1 MHKDQKPTAESD
13 RPPGRPG
20 GGRDLAIT
28 LTRGAGPLHRQ
39 LEDALRAAIRD
50 GRLTAGEP
58 LPATRT
64 LAADLG
70 VSRGVVVEAYA
81 QLTAESLLRTVPGG
95 GTRVGDR
102 PAADPGDASS
112 PVPLV
117 AAPRIDLRTFVP
129 ELAAFPRRAWID
141 ATAQAVRSATDAQ
154 MALPDPVGDRAVR
167 ETLARYSGRA
177 RGVRADADGV
187 IVTSGSMQ
195 AVKLLAEWLRRRG
208 RDGVPA
214 TVAVEAPGFLLHRLC
229 LEREG
234 LRVLPIPADEHG
246 LRVDA
251 LPPDGAA
258 AVLVTPAHQYPL
270 GGELPAGRRA
280 ALLAWAAA
288 HDAYVIEDD
297 YDGEYR
303 YAGEAPVALQA
314 DAPERVIYLAT
325 ASKTLAT
332 AVRLG
337 WMVVPPALRREL
349 AEAKLWADGGSSALV
364 QHTLAAMVASGAYDR
379 HVRRSRE
386 RYRARR
392 ARLLTALAAA
402 APDVRPIGA
411 AAGLHLSLRLP
422 ADIAIDRLQAEAD
435 AARVAVQSTI
445 VGEDASSG
453 GKRHPLAGPVLLVG
467 FGNLPDALVD
477 DAAAAV
483 ARIVTAARPP
493 R

>member
-1 MHKDQKPTAESD
+1 MRKDQKPTTEPD

-39 LEDALRAAIRD
+39 LEDALRTAIRD

-81 QLTAESLLRTVPGG
+81 QLTAEALLRTVPGG
-95 GTRVGDR
+95 GTRVGDAPAGGTGDAAPPVG
-102 PAADPGDASS
+102 PAAM
-112 PVPLV
+112 
-117 AAPRIDLRTFVP
+117 PRIDLRTFVP

-141 ATAQAVRSATDAQ
+141 ATAQAVRHATDVQ
-154 MALPDPVGDRAVR
+154 MALPDPTGDRAVR
-167 ETLARYSGRA
+167 GTLARYSGRA
-177 RGVRADADGV
+177 RGVRADADAV
-187 IVTSGSMQ
+187 IVTSGSTQ
-195 AVKLLAEWLRRRG
+195 AVKLLAELLRRRG
-208 RDGVPA
+208 ERDGVPA
-214 TVAVEAPGFLLHRLC
+214 TVAIEAPGFLLHRIA

-234 LRVLPIPADEHG
+234 LRVVPVPVDEHG
-246 LRVDA
+246 LRIDA
-251 LPPDGAA
+251 LPAHGAA

-280 ALLAWAAA
+280 ALLAWAAR

-303 YAGEAPVALQA
+303 YAGEAPTALQA
-314 DAPERVIYLAT
+314 DAPERVVYLAT
-325 ASKTLAT
+325 VSKTLAT

-337 WMVVPPALRREL
+337 WMVVPAALRREL

-364 QHTLAAMVASGAYDR
+364 QHALAAMITPGAYDR
-379 HVRRSRE
+379 HVRHTRE
-386 RYRARR
+386 RYRRR
-392 ARLLTALAAA
+392 RERLLAALSDAV
-402 APDVRPIGA
+402 PDVRSIGA
-411 AAGLHLSLRLP
+411 AAGLHLSVRLP
-422 ADIAIDRLQAEAD
+422 ADVALDRLQAAAD
-435 AARVAVQSTI
+435 AAGVAVHGLI
-445 VGEDASSG
+445 VGEDAPSG
-453 GKRHPLAGPVLLVG
+453 GDGHPLAGPVLLVG

-483 ARIVTAARPP
+483 GRVVAAARA
-493 R
+493 